1 MISRMISRMIS
12 GMISGVDAP
21 QAPKEI
27 AISQAISQ
35 APSQGLL
42 RWRRLRAR
50 EQRAER
56 AQQRHILRRSARGP
70 SHHSA
75 IVVNKAQIFE
85 KADAAWRVQHG
96 GDLGRREDA
105 RCLGRVQGSTDGRQ
119 EHAQS
124 GAGHLEAACRAD
136 EVWQRDCREPLQPIR
151 NAGRGQR
158 VASEKCLAHG
168 RGYASGSRSRRRGN
182 AQARDEA
189 HGCIARRLAEHAVAV
204 ENGIAIAAAV
214 AAPSAQWAMRC
225 V

>member
-1 MISRMISRMIS
+1 MIS

-136 EVWQRDCREPLQPIR
+136 EVWQRDCSEPLQPIR
-151 NAGRGQR
+151 NAGRG
-158 VASEKCLAHG
+158 
-168 RGYASGSRSRRRGN
+168 
-182 AQARDEA
+182 
-189 HGCIARRLAEHAVAV
+189 
-204 ENGIAIAAAV
+204 
-214 AAPSAQWAMRC
+214 
-225 V
+225 